1 VNPDLKRELG
11 RWIDADRSGRDDE
24 ADAAFGGVFRAVP
37 QPSLQPGLPDRVIE
51 ALAREAADRARRAK
65 TAAAAALAAGLALL
79 ALAGVFLVS
88 RGPRLFFDA
97 VDLGVRGA
105 VWTSESFE
113 RGLGLWAILG
123 QIGRVMT
130 AVIATP
136 QVTVALVGIGMVGAL
151 ALYGLQRVLSS
162 EQESS

>member
-1 VNPDLKRELG
+1 MNPDLKRELG

-37 QPSLQPGLPDRVIE
+37 QPALQPGLPDRVIE

-65 TAAAAALAAGLALL
+65 TAAAVGLAAGLALVV
-79 ALAGVFLVS
+79 LAGAFLLS
-88 RGPRLFFDA
+88 SGPRLFFDA

-105 VWTSESFE
+105 VWTSESLE
-113 RGLGLWAILG
+113 RGLVWAILG
-123 QIGRVMT
+123 QIGRVM
-130 AVIATP
+130 AAIIATP
-136 QVTVALVGIGMVGAL
+136 QVTGALIGIGMVGAL

-162 EQESS
+162 EQEPS

>member
-11 RWIDADRSGRDDE
+11 RWIDADRSGRDEE

-37 QPSLQPGLPDRVIE
+37 QPALQPGLPDRVIE
-51 ALAREAADRARRAK
+51 ALARDAASRARRAK
-65 TAAAAALAAGLALL
+65 TAAAV
-79 ALAGVFLVS
+79 ALAGGLVLFVLAGAFLVS

-105 VWTSESFE
+105 VWTSEAFE

-123 QIGRVMT
+123 QVGRVMA
-130 AVIATP
+130 AVIGTP
-136 QVTVALVGIGMVGAL
+136 QVTGALIGIGMVGAL